1 MPKWYLTFGQKYRRE
16 PHPIGMGAN
25 PDGYVEVHAPD
36 EAHARSQVVELI
48 GDKWSML
55 YTEDEFFSEKYAFEE
70 MRTVDYFPAGRSGI
84 IRDGKF
90 NPPGEDRCVT
100 L

>member
-1 MPKWYLTFGQKYRRE
+1 MPKHYLTFGQKYRRE
-16 PHPIGMGAN
+16 PHPALGSAAN
-25 PDGYVEVHAPD
+25 PDGYVEVCAQD

-84 IRDGKF
+84 IRDGEF
-90 NPPGEDRCVT
+90 HEQEETDA
-100 L
+100 